1 MKLPAGLLLLGVT
14 AIAGASEETTIVI
27 TPTGNETPIG
37 QAPGSVTVVTAQEI
51 ASRSYGSV
59 AEALETVPGIS
70 VVRSGPRGQITSL
83 FARGANSNHTLVM
96 RDGMVL
102 NDPSSPT
109 GAYDFSSM
117 SLDGVERIEIV
128 RGPLSTLYGSSAI
141 GAVINIISKSGT
153 LVPRHAVSL
162 AAGSDRRIESSL
174 STSGSSGRLRYYFSL
189 SYDRSDG
196 QTAVMQKPGYGNTG
210 QAVEDDGFEN
220 AGFSTRLSWYLND
233 DTRLELTGFVQHAR
247 TEIDEWTL
255 EDSDWEL
262 GNREQGA
269 QLQLMH
275 RPAGGD
281 WGMQLSLRLNRADR
295 WSRNPRQSPTENLID
310 TSYLGEHAGLEGRFN
325 YYGIDRH
332 ELSLIAGYREDSL
345 TTSGFS
351 AYGSPFGDFVVTENT
366 DASVSSLN
374 LALQDQW
381 TGAAGE
387 SLTGSVRLEQNEDF
401 GSHLTWRLAGS
412 VPFAQR
418 RGRLHL
424 SAGTGFRAPSLYEL
438 YGDSPNNYGSAYSG
452 NPDLQP
458 ETSRTLEAGMDYDFR
473 EHGLTAGVTLYT
485 TTIEDLIET
494 LYDPLFNS
502 TSMNLARAE
511 ISGGELYLKWKA
523 TEKLG
528 LGLDYSYTDARDA
541 DSGARLLRRPYHK
554 IDATLDYELSERAT
568 LWAEVHYVGNR
579 VDINPALVNYPSAP
593 QRIRPGDYLLLHV
606 GASYDLDDD
615 TRLFGRINNL
625 ADESYEPVAGYR
637 GEGINGIVGFT
648 MTL

>member
-83 FARGANSNHTLVM
+83 FARGANSNH
-96 RDGMVL
+96 
-102 NDPSSPT
+102 S
-109 GAYDFSSM
+109 
-117 SLDGVERIEIV
+117 
-128 RGPLSTLYGSSAI
+128 
-141 GAVINIISKSGT
+141 T

-424 SAGTGFRAPSLYEL
+424 SAGTGFRAPSLYVL
-438 YGDSPNNYGSAYSG
+438 FGDSRPRRAAR
-452 NPDLQP
+452 
-458 ETSRTLEAGMDYDFR
+458 SRRAW
-473 EHGLTAGVTLYT
+473 T
-485 TTIEDLIET
+485 TT
-494 LYDPLFNS
+494 
-502 TSMNLARAE
+502 
-511 ISGGELYLKWKA
+511 
-523 TEKLG
+523 
-528 LGLDYSYTDARDA
+528 
-541 DSGARLLRRPYHK
+541 
-554 IDATLDYELSERAT
+554 
-568 LWAEVHYVGNR
+568 
-579 VDINPALVNYPSAP
+579 SANT
-593 QRIRPGDYLLLHV
+593 
-606 GASYDLDDD
+606 A
-615 TRLFGRINNL
+615 
-625 ADESYEPVAGYR
+625 
-637 GEGINGIVGFT
+637 
-648 MTL
+648 